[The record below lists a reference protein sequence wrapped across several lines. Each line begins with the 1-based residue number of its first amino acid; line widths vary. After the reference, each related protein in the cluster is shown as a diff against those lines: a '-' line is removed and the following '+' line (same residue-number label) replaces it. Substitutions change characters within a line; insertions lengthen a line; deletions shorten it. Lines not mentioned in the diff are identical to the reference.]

1 MLAFA
6 PHLACLTQYSE
17 HFSGASRVQHAQARQ
32 AHSSTQVGVFSQCN
46 LHAGKERLNP
56 FRTHISRHMF
66 AEYIAA
72 ALERAKYEVIDD
84 PEPYYASVPGLQGV
98 WATGKTVEECRKE
111 LISTIEEWIVLG
123 LRMGHPIPPIDGH
136 TIYVSLESVAVVE

>member
-1 MLAFA
+1 
-6 PHLACLTQYSE
+6 
-17 HFSGASRVQHAQARQ
+17 
-32 AHSSTQVGVFSQCN
+32 
-46 LHAGKERLNP
+46 
-56 FRTHISRHMF
+56 MF

-123 LRMGHPIPPIDGH
+123 LRMGHPIPAINGF
-136 TIYVSLESVAVVE
+136 II